1 MNIEGVVL
9 IVGAGSGIGRQVALK
24 MAEHGASTVICAGG
38 DKQAIEETSLL
49 VEQQQRKLGITV
61 VVSSIVVDIR
71 SEESVKTMFER
82 SRELEWRIDIVVYA
96 AHRPEVAPITQ
107 AFHKGSI
114 VIVTSPASEGS
125 LFGLGNYIA
134 AKNAMQGLVQTA
146 ALESGQRGVR
156 VNAVAPAYIFGED
169 MNTYR
174 NYVPASKDLK
184 SLDLPMGRLGRPY
197 EVANAVVFLASFS
210 ASYINGHTL
219 VVDGG
224 VSLQLKQ

>member
-1 MNIEGVVL
+1 
-9 IVGAGSGIGRQVALK
+9 
-24 MAEHGASTVICAGG
+24 
-38 DKQAIEETSLL
+38 
-49 VEQQQRKLGITV
+49 
-61 VVSSIVVDIR
+61 
-71 SEESVKTMFER
+71 
-82 SRELEWRIDIVVYA
+82 
-96 AHRPEVAPITQ
+96 
-107 AFHKGSI
+107 
-114 VIVTSPASEGS
+114 
-125 LFGLGNYIA
+125 
-134 AKNAMQGLVQTA
+134 
-146 ALESGQRGVR
+146 
-156 VNAVAPAYIFGED
+156 